1 MARMKFDLPINGRK
15 MTTLDHLKENMT
27 VEIVGLARS
36 GQLERWLRSQRRDGL
51 AEALATLLQQS
62 PDDATLCLGI
72 CKLLEIEAHPDDIAA
87 HFGSPPEAGMALKQ
101 PVSMT
106 RTLIAGRYELS
117 ADGSEVV
124 DHQTGLIWMK
134 QVKTE
139 LTFDQAQVYAGQV
152 ARETGRAWR
161 VPTIDELVS
170 LVDPGRRHYP
180 ASGFP
185 DMPPED
191 FWSSSPY
198 MDIANLAWNVR
209 FGAGN
214 VSSTCRENSLAVR
227 LVRGYQLGHWLRSQR
242 LDALVEA
249 LATLLQQSP
258 DDATLRQW
266 ICNLLEF
273 EAQLDGM
280 MPLFMPQLALKTRI
294 LTLIAGRYE
303 LSADGSEVLDHQTG
317 LIWMKQVKTGL
328 TFAQAKAY
336 ARQVARETGRA
347 WRVPTVDELASLLD
361 RSRGHGA
368 VSGFPDMPLE
378 DFWSSSSYAS
388 NADYAWLVNFDYGSV
403 NSRFRGNF
411 AVRLVRSGRGRWL
424 WLNQQDALAQALATL
439 LQRSPDDATLC
450 LGICNLLQVEAH
462 PDDIAALFRTPL
474 EAEEALKQPVS
485 ETRTLIAGRYELSA
499 DGREVVDHQTGLIWM
514 KHVETGLK
522 FDEAQAYA
530 GQVARET
537 WLAWRVPTAEELAS
551 LVNRSCCNP
560 ASGFPDMPSNRFWS
574 SSPYVGDAHSAW
586 SVSFDSGN
594 VDSYYR
600 SGSYAVRLVRGGQ
613 PGRLPQSLRSYA
625 LANALATLL
634 QQSPDDATLCQGIC
648 NLLQVEVH
656 PDDIAVL
663 LRTPLEAEG
672 TLKQPVSET
681 RPLIAGRYEV
691 SADGSEVVDHQTGLI
706 WMKQVKTELTFD
718 EAQDYAGQVARETG
732 LAWRVPTVDELISLV
747 DHSCS
752 EPASRFPDM
761 PSDWFWSSSPY
772 VGDSNYAWGVD
783 FNYGFVSSGNRD
795 GSDAVR
801 LVRGG

>member
-36 GQLERWLRSQRRDGL
+36 GQLERWLRSQRWDGL

-72 CKLLEIEAHPDDIAA
+72 CNLLQVEAHPDDIAA
-87 HFGSPPEAGMALKQ
+87 HFGSPPEAGVALKQ
-101 PVSMT
+101 PESMT

-117 ADGSEVV
+117 AYGSEVV

-134 QVKTE
+134 QVETE
-139 LTFDQAQVYAGQV
+139 LTFDQAQDYAEQV
-152 ARETGRAWR
+152 AWETGLAWR
-161 VPTIDELVS
+161 VPTIDELAS
-170 LVDPGRRHYP
+170 LVDPDRRHYP

-185 DMPPED
+185 DMQFCR

-198 MDIANLAWNVR
+198 IGLANLAWSVR

-214 VSSTCRENSLAVR
+214 VSSSYRTNSLAVR

-242 LDALVEA
+242 LNAMAEA

-273 EAQLDGM
+273 EAHPDDIAA
-280 MPLFMPQLALKTRI
+280 LFRPQLALKQPVNEPRP
-294 LTLIAGRYE
+294 LIAGRYE

-347 WRVPTVDELASLLD
+347 WRVPTVDELASLVD
-361 RSRGHGA
+361 RSRRHGS

-378 DFWSSSSYAS
+378 DFWSSSPYVG
-388 NADYAWLVNFDYGSV
+388 NAGYAWLVNFDYGSV

-411 AVRLVRSGRGRWL
+411 AVRLVRSGQGCWL
-424 WLNQQDALAQALATL
+424 WSNRQDALAQALATL

-450 LGICNLLQVEAH
+450 QGICNLLKVKVH
-462 PDDIAALFRTPL
+462 PDDIAVLFRTPP

-485 ETRTLIAGRYELSA
+485 EIRTLIAGRYELSA
-499 DGREVVDHQTGLIWM
+499 DGSEVVDHQTGLIWM
-514 KHVETGLK
+514 KQIKTGLT

-537 WLAWRVPTAEELAS
+537 WLAWRVPTVEELAS
-551 LVNRSCCNP
+551 L
-560 ASGFPDMPSNRFWS
+560 G
-574 SSPYVGDAHSAW
+574 
-586 SVSFDSGN
+586 
-594 VDSYYR
+594 
-600 SGSYAVRLVRGGQ
+600 GS
-613 PGRLPQSLRSYA
+613 
-625 LANALATLL
+625 
-634 QQSPDDATLCQGIC
+634 
-648 NLLQVEVH
+648 
-656 PDDIAVL
+656 
-663 LRTPLEAEG
+663 
-672 TLKQPVSET
+672 
-681 RPLIAGRYEV
+681 
-691 SADGSEVVDHQTGLI
+691 
-706 WMKQVKTELTFD
+706 
-718 EAQDYAGQVARETG
+718 
-732 LAWRVPTVDELISLV
+732 
-747 DHSCS
+747 
-752 EPASRFPDM
+752 
-761 PSDWFWSSSPY
+761 
-772 VGDSNYAWGVD
+772 
-783 FNYGFVSSGNRD
+783 
-795 GSDAVR
+795 
-801 LVRGG
+801 

>member
-134 QVKTE
+134 QVETE
-139 LTFDQAQVYAGQV
+139 LTFDQAQDYAEQV

-161 VPTIDELVS
+161 VPTIDELAS

-242 LDALVEA
+242 LDALAEA

-273 EAQLDGM
+273 EAHPDDM
-280 MPLFMPQLALKTRI
+280 TPLFMPQLALKRPVSKTRT

-347 WRVPTVDELASLLD
+347 WRVPTVDELASLVD
-361 RSRGHGA
+361 RSRRHGS

-411 AVRLVRSGRGRWL
+411 AVRLVRSGQGRWL
-424 WLNQQDALAQALATL
+424 WLNRQDALAQALATL

-450 LGICNLLQVEAH
+450 QGICNLLQVKVH
-462 PDDIAALFRTPL
+462 PDDIAVLFRTPP

-485 ETRTLIAGRYELSA
+485 ETRNLIAGRYEVLA

-514 KHVETGLK
+514 KQIKTGLT
-522 FDEAQAYA
+522 FNQAQAYA
-530 GQVARET
+530 RQVSRET
-537 WLAWRVPTAEELAS
+537 WRAWRVPTTDELVS
-551 LVNRSCCNP
+551 LLDRSRGNP
-560 ASGFPDMPSNRFWS
+560 ASGFPDMPSKSFWS
-574 SSPYVGDAHSAW
+574 SSPYVGNALYAW
-586 SVSFDSGN
+586 VVNFSSGYGG
-594 VDSYYR
+594 SYSYGIR
-600 SGSYAVRLVRGGQ
+600 DYTYAVRLVRGGQ
-613 PGRLPQSLRSYA
+613 PGRLLPQSLRSYA
-625 LANALATLL
+625 LANVLAALL
-634 QQSPDDATLCQGIC
+634 QRSPDDATLFQGIC
-648 NLLQVEVH
+648 NLLQVKVH

-706 WMKQVKTELTFD
+706 WMKLVKPELTFD
-718 EAQDYAGQVARETG
+718 EAQVYAGQVARDTG
-732 LAWRVPTVDELISLV
+732 LAWRVPTVD
-747 DHSCS
+747 
-752 EPASRFPDM
+752 
-761 PSDWFWSSSPY
+761 
-772 VGDSNYAWGVD
+772 
-783 FNYGFVSSGNRD
+783 
-795 GSDAVR
+795 
-801 LVRGG
+801 